1 MWRSRPRQI
10 HINRFPPSSKVDLRA
25 AVPKAVQGSKGEW
38 AVDEGP
44 TLRWGIAPVSLMAD
58 DFAAA
63 LSVLPEQHHR
73 IVSCVA
79 AYQSHA
85 LAFAERH
92 QVENVYTSFED
103 LAKCPNVGEFPYK
116 YYTKICYLIFY
127 LNFGAK
133 TELN

>member
-1 MWRSRPRQI
+1 MWRPRPREL
-10 HINRFPPSSKVDLRA
+10 HINRFAERRSGTPGDLA
-25 AVPKAVQGSKGEW
+25 DAGADAGHGDQWSGT
-38 AVDEGP
+38 EGP

-63 LSVLPEQHHR
+63 LSVLPPQHHS

-92 QVENVYTSFED
+92 HVKNVYTSFED
-103 LAKCPNVGEFPYK
+103 LAKCPEVGE
-116 YYTKICYLIFY
+116 
-127 LNFGAK
+127 
-133 TELN
+133 

>member
-1 MWRSRPRQI
+1 MWRHRPRQL
-10 HINRFPPSSKVDLRA
+10 HINRFPSSKAD
-25 AVPKAVQGSKGEW
+25 SKGILERGDW
-38 AVDEGP
+38 VVDEGP

-103 LAKCPNVGEFPYK
+103 LAKCPNVGEFITF
-116 YYTKICYLIFY
+116 YYIL
-127 LNFGAK
+127 
-133 TELN
+133 